1 MIFNFSWSVI
11 YMYKNTRRI
20 FCALTA
26 TAIALSSTVSVSAS
40 NLTGADIDICNT
52 PSLER
57 FIDNYEYEYFLDDL
71 NTQLNDLYHTVGEYV
86 GLDYKY
92 VKMLHLIAGGKA
104 VYAEK
109 MPNINVDETVEY
121 LSGPFDL
128 PGVDIPYE
136 VEAPFVRC

>member
-1 MIFNFSWSVI
+1 MIFNFTWSVI

-86 GLDYKY
+86 YDVFNCYFKCIFAKGY
-92 VKMLHLIAGGKA
+92 VYG
-104 VYAEK
+104 
-109 MPNINVDETVEY
+109 N
-121 LSGPFDL
+121 
-128 PGVDIPYE
+128 
-136 VEAPFVRC
+136 